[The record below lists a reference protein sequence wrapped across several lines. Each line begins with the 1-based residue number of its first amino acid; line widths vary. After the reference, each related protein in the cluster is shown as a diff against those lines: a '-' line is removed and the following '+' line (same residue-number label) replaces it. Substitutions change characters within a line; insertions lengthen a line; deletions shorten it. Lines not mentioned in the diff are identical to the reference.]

1 MSGTLDVLL
10 PREASNDYRSG
21 KVVLSGYGLLIAVM
35 LFRSTVHFL
44 APDSGVNSI
53 ASIIVFEGDP
63 DPNNLI
69 YLFSANGGT
78 EQMLWV
84 LLYGA
89 VLWRYR
95 NLIPL
100 MFAFLV
106 VESCFGFVVGALHPL
121 DPIYFER
128 TPPGKLAALPK
139 LAFAVIMTFLA
150 VWNAKSPRTP

>member
-1 MSGTLDVLL
+1 MSTPGVLL
-10 PREASNDYRSG
+10 PREADNDYRG
-21 KVVLSGYGLLIAVM
+21 GAIPFYGFCLLVAVM

-69 YLFSANGGT
+69 YLFSANGGMV
-78 EQMLWV
+78 QMLFV
-84 LLYGA
+84 IVYGI

-95 NLIPL
+95 SLIPL

-106 VESCFGFVVGALHPL
+106 VESCFGFVVGALHPI
-121 DPIYFER
+121 DPVYVEH
-128 TPPGKLAALPK
+128 TPPGKLGALPK
-139 LAFAVIMTFLA
+139 LGFAVVMLYLS
-150 VWNAKSPRTP
+150 VRNSLGRPGEG